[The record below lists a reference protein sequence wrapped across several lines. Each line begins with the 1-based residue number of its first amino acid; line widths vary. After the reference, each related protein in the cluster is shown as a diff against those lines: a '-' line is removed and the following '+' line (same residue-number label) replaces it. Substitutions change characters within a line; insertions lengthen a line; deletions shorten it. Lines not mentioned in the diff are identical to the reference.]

1 MLFESKEKFET
12 KKEIVNSA
20 IRICIECGS
29 LAVLI
34 DNHLVFCNDC
44 NSKFKIK
51 DDDQWLLHVEDYVI
65 DSNPNLLETYAS
77 MMQDTRGTATVTCL

>member
-12 KKEIVNSA
+12 KKEITNSA

-34 DNHLVFCNDC
+34 DNHLIFCNDC
-44 NSKFKIK
+44 NSKFEIK
-51 DDDQWLLHVEDYVI
+51 DDD
-65 DSNPNLLETYAS
+65 
-77 MMQDTRGTATVTCL
+77 

>member
-12 KKEIVNSA
+12 KKEIVNNA

-34 DNHLVFCNDC
+34 DNHHIFCKDYD
-44 NSKFKIK
+44 SKFEIK
-51 DDDQWLLHVEDYVI
+51 DDD
-65 DSNPNLLETYAS
+65 
-77 MMQDTRGTATVTCL
+77 

>member
-34 DNHLVFCNDC
+34 DNYHIFCKDC
-44 NSKFKIK
+44 NSKF
-51 DDDQWLLHVEDYVI
+51 QMEAE
-65 DSNPNLLETYAS
+65 N
-77 MMQDTRGTATVTCL
+77 